1 MDNIMSATHLPGFL
15 KKKKLL
21 DDANL
26 SAADCRK
33 YGSLFLQAGWL
44 ADALDFFLKGNV
56 SEGLNQL
63 QELALET
70 GDAFLLERLL
80 QAQGREAPEL
90 WQQVAAQAATRQ
102 KITLAHWANDRAGLA
117 VPTEAVDSGAGKHP
131 PGSTGADHADPA

>member
-1 MDNIMSATHLPGFL
+1 MSVTNLPSFL

-21 DDANL
+21 DDPNL
-26 SAADCRK
+26 PAADCRK
-33 YGSLFLQAGWL
+33 YGDLFLEAGWL

-63 QELALET
+63 QELALDT

-90 WQQVAAQAATRQ
+90 WQQVSDQATARQ
-102 KITLAHWANDRAGLA
+102 KPTLAHWAAERAGKDQAKDPGLG
-117 VPTEAVDSGAGKHP
+117 ENS
-131 PGSTGADHADPA
+131 PGSKGDDHADPA